1 MALTSMQDF
10 LEIVKNKNVVK
21 SVAVPG
27 AADDHVLEAVFE
39 AEEMG
44 LINAIL
50 IDKADE
56 VKKVLTDLGKDPENY
71 EIINAETPEAC
82 GRIAVELVKEGRANV
97 ILKGLLET
105 KDVLKPVVNKETGIG
120 LGGVMSIVAFTELP
134 AYHKLLVVT
143 DGGMMTYPTVEQKA
157 GIIKNAVDCYK
168 KLGIENPKIACVAAV
183 EKVNP
188 KMPETVD
195 AAELKKMNEEGIIA
209 DCIVEGPISLD
220 LAVNADSA
228 KRKKYES
235 PVAGD
240 ADVIL
245 VPNIQVGNV
254 AHKSM
259 LQFGNGK
266 MAGVVVGAKCPII
279 INSRGSSA
287 EEKFDSLL
295 LACAVA
301 D

>member
-10 LEIVKNKNVVK
+10 LEIVKGKKVVK
-21 SVAVPG
+21 NVAVPG

-39 AEEMG
+39 AEALG
-44 LINAIL
+44 LIKAIL
-50 IDKADE
+50 IDKVDAI
-56 VKKVLTDLGKDPENY
+56 KKVLEDLGKNPEDY
-71 EIINAETPEAC
+71 EMINAETPEEC
-82 GRIAVELVKEGRANV
+82 GQIAVDLVREGKANI

-195 AAELKKMNEEGIIA
+195 AAELKKMNEEGIIK

-220 LAVNADSA
+220 LAVSADSA
-228 KRKKYES
+228 ARKKYES

-259 LQFGNGK
+259 LMFGNGK

>member
-1 MALTSMQDF
+1 MVLKSMQDF
-10 LEIVKNKNVVK
+10 LEIVKKKAVVK
-21 SVAVPG
+21 NVAVPG

-39 AEEMG
+39 AEKMG
-44 LINAIL
+44 IAKAIL
-50 IDKADE
+50 IDKEDA
-56 VKKVLTDLGKDPENY
+56 VKKVLTDLGKNPADY
-71 EIINAETPEAC
+71 EIINADTPEEC
-82 GRIAVELVKEGRANV
+82 GAIAVSLVKEGKANI

-157 GIIKNAVDCYK
+157 GIIKNAADVYK
-168 KLGIENPKIACVAAV
+168 KLGLDTPKVACVAAV

-195 AAELKKMNEEGIIA
+195 AAELKKMNEEGVIK
-209 DCIVEGPISLD
+209 DCIVEGPISMD
-220 LAVNADSA
+220 LAVSADSA
-228 KRKKYES
+228 ARKKYES

-259 LQFGNGK
+259 LLFGQGK
-266 MAGVVVGAKCPII
+266 MAGVVVGAKCPIV

-295 LACAVA
+295 LACAIA

>member
-10 LEIVKNKNVVK
+10 LEIVKGKKVVK

-39 AEEMG
+39 AEAMG
-44 LINAIL
+44 LIKAIL
-50 IDKADE
+50 IDKEEE
-56 VKKVLTDLGKDPENY
+56 VKRVLTELGKNPADY
-71 EIINAETPEAC
+71 EIINAETPEEC
-82 GRIAVELVKEGRANV
+82 GQIAVELVKEGRANV

-195 AAELKKMNEEGIIA
+195 AAELKKMNEEGIIK

-228 KRKKYES
+228 KRKKYDS

>member
-1 MALTSMQDF
+1 MQDF

-21 SVAVPG
+21 NVAVPG

-39 AEEMG
+39 AENMG
-44 LINAIL
+44 LIKATL
-50 IDKADE
+50 IDKEEE
-56 VKKVLTDLGKDPENY
+56 VIKVLTDLGKNPEDY
-71 EIINAETPEAC
+71 EIINAETPEEC
-82 GRIAVELVKEGRANV
+82 GQIAVDLVKEGKANV

-195 AAELKKMNEEGIIA
+195 AAELKKMNEEGIIK

-228 KRKKYES
+228 ARKKYES

>member
-1 MALTSMQDF
+1 MALTKMTDF
-10 LEIVKNKNVVK
+10 LEIVKGKNVVK
-21 SVAVPG
+21 NVAVPG

-39 AEEMG
+39 AEKMG
-44 LINAIL
+44 LIKATL
-50 IDKADE
+50 IDKEEE
-56 VKKVLTDLGKDPENY
+56 VKKVLTDLGKNPADY
-71 EIINAETPEAC
+71 EIINAETPEEC
-82 GRIAVELVKEGRANV
+82 GQIAVELVKEGKANV

-195 AAELKKMNEEGIIA
+195 AAELKKMNEEGIIK

-220 LAVNADSA
+220 LAVDPESA

>member
-10 LEIVKNKNVVK
+10 LEIVKGKKVVK

-39 AEEMG
+39 AEGMG
-44 LINAIL
+44 LIKAIL
-50 IDKADE
+50 IDKEEE
-56 VKKVLTDLGKDPENY
+56 VKKVLTELGKNPADY
-71 EIINAETPEAC
+71 EIINAETPEEC
-82 GRIAVELVKEGRANV
+82 GQIAVELVKEGRANV

-195 AAELKKMNEEGIIA
+195 AAELKKMNEEGIIK

-228 KRKKYES
+228 KRKKYDS

-266 MAGVVVGAKCPII
+266 MAGVVIGAKCPIV

-295 LACAVA
+295 LACAVT

>member
-1 MALTSMQDF
+1 MALTKMEDF
-10 LEIVKNKNVVK
+10 LEIVKGKSVVK
-21 SVAVPG
+21 NVAVPG

-39 AEEMG
+39 AEKLG
-44 LINAIL
+44 LIKAIL
-50 IDKADE
+50 IDKADA
-56 VKKVLTDLGKDPENY
+56 VKKVLADLGKNADDY
-71 EIINAETPEAC
+71 EIINAETPEEC
-82 GRIAVELVKEGRANV
+82 GQIAVDLVREGKANI

-195 AAELKKMNEEGIIA
+195 AAELKKMNEEGIIK

-220 LAVNADSA
+220 LAVSADSA
-228 KRKKYES
+228 ARKKYES

-259 LQFGNGK
+259 LMFGNGK

>member
-10 LEIVKNKNVVK
+10 LEIVKGKKVVK

-39 AEEMG
+39 AEGMG
-44 LINAIL
+44 LIKAIL
-50 IDKADE
+50 IDKEEE
-56 VKKVLTDLGKDPENY
+56 VKKVLTELGKNPADY
-71 EIINAETPEAC
+71 EIINAETPEEC
-82 GRIAVELVKEGRANV
+82 GQMAVELVKEGRANV

-195 AAELKKMNEEGIIA
+195 AAELKKMNEEGIIK

-228 KRKKYES
+228 KRKKYDS

-266 MAGVVVGAKCPII
+266 MAGVVIGAKCPIV

>member
-10 LEIVKNKNVVK
+10 LEIVKKKSVVK
-21 SVAVPG
+21 NVAVPG

-39 AEEMG
+39 GEKLG
-44 LINAIL
+44 LIKPIL
-50 IDKADE
+50 IDKAEE
-56 VKKVLTDLGKDPENY
+56 VKKVLKEMGKNPEDY
-71 EIINAETPEAC
+71 EIINADTPEEC
-82 GRIAVELVKEGRANV
+82 GTTAVNLVREGKANV

-134 AYHKLLVVT
+134 TYHKLLVLT

-195 AAELKKMNEEGIIA
+195 AAELKKMNEEGVIK
-209 DCIVEGPISLD
+209 DCIVEGPISMD
-220 LAVNADSA
+220 LAVSADSA
-228 KRKKYES
+228 ARKKYES

-259 LQFGNGK
+259 LLFGGGK
-266 MAGVVVGAKCPII
+266 MAGVVVGAKCPIV

>member
-10 LEIVKNKNVVK
+10 LEIVKGKKVVK

-39 AEEMG
+39 AEGMG
-44 LINAIL
+44 LIKAIL
-50 IDKADE
+50 IDKEEE
-56 VKKVLTDLGKDPENY
+56 VKKVLTELGKNPADY
-71 EIINAETPEAC
+71 EIINAETPEEC
-82 GRIAVELVKEGRANV
+82 GQIAVDLVKEGRANV

-195 AAELKKMNEEGIIA
+195 AAELKKMNEEGIIK

-228 KRKKYES
+228 KRKKYDS

>member
-10 LEIVKNKNVVK
+10 LEIVKGKSEVK

-39 AEEMG
+39 AEGMG
-44 LINAIL
+44 LIKAIL
-50 IDKADE
+50 IDKEEE
-56 VKKVLTDLGKDPENY
+56 VKKVLTDLGKNPADY
-71 EIINAETPEAC
+71 EIINAETPEEC
-82 GRIAVELVKEGRANV
+82 GQIAVDLVKEGRANV

-195 AAELKKMNEEGIIA
+195 AAELKKMNEEGVIK

-228 KRKKYES
+228 KRKKYAS

-266 MAGVVVGAKCPII
+266 MAGVVIGAKCPIV

-287 EEKFDSLL
+287 E
-295 LACAVA
+295 
-301 D
+301 

>member
-10 LEIVKNKNVVK
+10 LEIVKGKKVVK
-21 SVAVPG
+21 NVAVPG

-39 AEEMG
+39 AEGMG
-44 LINAIL
+44 LIKAIL
-50 IDKADE
+50 IDKEEE
-56 VKKVLTDLGKDPENY
+56 VKKVLTELGKNPADY
-71 EIINAETPEAC
+71 EIINAETPEEC
-82 GRIAVELVKEGRANV
+82 GQIAVDLVKEGRANV

-195 AAELKKMNEEGIIA
+195 AAELKKMNEEGIIK

-228 KRKKYES
+228 KRKKYDS

>member
-1 MALTSMQDF
+1 MELKSMQDF
-10 LEIVKNKNVVK
+10 LEIVKKKSVVK
-21 SVAVPG
+21 NVAVPG

-39 AEEMG
+39 GEKLG
-44 LINAIL
+44 LVKAIL
-50 IDKADE
+50 IDKEDE
-56 VKKVLTDLGKDPENY
+56 IKKVLADLGKDPASY
-71 EIINAETPEAC
+71 EIINAETPEEC
-82 GRIAVELVKEGRANV
+82 GQIAVELVKEGRANV

-195 AAELKKMNEEGIIA
+195 AAELKKMNEEGIIK

-220 LAVNADSA
+220 LAVSADSA
-228 KRKKYES
+228 ARKKYES

>member
-10 LEIVKNKNVVK
+10 LEIVKKKSVVK
-21 SVAVPG
+21 NVAVPG

-39 AEEMG
+39 GEKLG
-44 LINAIL
+44 LIKPIL
-50 IDKADE
+50 IDKAEE
-56 VKKVLTDLGKDPENY
+56 VKKVLSEMGKNPDDY
-71 EIINAETPEAC
+71 EIINADTPEEC
-82 GRIAVELVKEGRANV
+82 GTTAVNLVREGKANV

-134 AYHKLLVVT
+134 TYHKLLVLT

-195 AAELKKMNEEGIIA
+195 AAELKKMNEEGVIK
-209 DCIVEGPISLD
+209 DCIVEGPISMD
-220 LAVNADSA
+220 LAVSADSA
-228 KRKKYES
+228 ARKKYES

-259 LQFGNGK
+259 LLFGGGK
-266 MAGVVVGAKCPII
+266 MAGVVVGAKCPIV

>member
-10 LEIVKNKNVVK
+10 LEIVKGKKVVK
-21 SVAVPG
+21 NVAVPG

-39 AEEMG
+39 AEKMG
-44 LINAIL
+44 LIKAIL
-50 IDKADE
+50 IDKEDE
-56 VKKVLTDLGKDPENY
+56 VKKVLTDLGKNPTDY
-71 EIINAETPEAC
+71 EIINAATPEEC
-82 GRIAVELVKEGRANV
+82 GQIAVDLVKEGRANV

-195 AAELKKMNEEGIIA
+195 AAELKKMNEEGIIK

-228 KRKKYES
+228 KRKKYDS

>member
-10 LEIVKNKNVVK
+10 LEIVKGKNVVK
-21 SVAVPG
+21 NVAVPG

-39 AEEMG
+39 AEKMG
-44 LINAIL
+44 LIKAIL
-50 IDKADE
+50 IDKEDE
-56 VKKVLTDLGKDPENY
+56 VKKVLTDLGKNPADY
-71 EIINAETPEAC
+71 EIINAATPEEC
-82 GRIAVELVKEGRANV
+82 GQIAVDLVKEGRANV

-195 AAELKKMNEEGIIA
+195 AAELKKMNEEGIIK

-228 KRKKYES
+228 KRKKYDS

>member
-1 MALTSMQDF
+1 
-10 LEIVKNKNVVK
+10 
-21 SVAVPG
+21 
-27 AADDHVLEAVFE
+27 
-39 AEEMG
+39 
-44 LINAIL
+44 
-50 IDKADE
+50 
-56 VKKVLTDLGKDPENY
+56 
-71 EIINAETPEAC
+71 
-82 GRIAVELVKEGRANV
+82 
-97 ILKGLLET
+97 
-105 KDVLKPVVNKETGIG
+105 
-120 LGGVMSIVAFTELP
+120 MSIVAFTELP

-195 AAELKKMNEEGIIA
+195 AAELKKMNEEGIIK

-228 KRKKYES
+228 KRKKYDS

>member
-10 LEIVKNKNVVK
+10 LEIVKGKKVVK
-21 SVAVPG
+21 NVAVPG

-39 AEEMG
+39 AEQMG
-44 LINAIL
+44 LIKAIL
-50 IDKADE
+50 IDKEDE
-56 VKKVLTDLGKDPENY
+56 VKKVLTDLGKNPADY
-71 EIINAETPEAC
+71 EIINAATPEEC
-82 GRIAVELVKEGRANV
+82 GQIAVDLVKEGKANI

-195 AAELKKMNEEGIIA
+195 AAELKKMNEEGIIK

-220 LAVNADSA
+220 LAVDAESA

>member
-10 LEIVKNKNVVK
+10 LEIVKGKKVVK

-39 AEEMG
+39 AEGMG
-44 LINAIL
+44 LIKAIL
-50 IDKADE
+50 IDKEEE
-56 VKKVLTDLGKDPENY
+56 VKKVLTELGKNPADY
-71 EIINAETPEAC
+71 EIINAETPEEC
-82 GRIAVELVKEGRANV
+82 GQIAVELVKEGRANV

-195 AAELKKMNEEGIIA
+195 AAELKKMNEEGIIK

-228 KRKKYES
+228 KRKKYDS

>member
-21 SVAVPG
+21 NVAVPG

-39 AEEMG
+39 AENMG
-44 LINAIL
+44 LIKATL
-50 IDKADE
+50 IDKEEE
-56 VKKVLTDLGKDPENY
+56 VKKVLTDLGKNPEDY
-71 EIINAETPEAC
+71 EIINAETPEEC
-82 GRIAVELVKEGRANV
+82 GQIAVDLVKEGKANV

-195 AAELKKMNEEGIIA
+195 AAELKKMNEEGIIK

-228 KRKKYES
+228 ARKKYES

>member
-10 LEIVKNKNVVK
+10 LEIVKKKSVVK
-21 SVAVPG
+21 NVAVPG

-39 AEEMG
+39 GEKLG
-44 LINAIL
+44 LVKAIL
-50 IDKADE
+50 IDKEDA
-56 VKKVLTDLGKDPENY
+56 VKKVLEELGKNPADY
-71 EIINAETPEAC
+71 EIINAETPEEC
-82 GRIAVELVKEGRANV
+82 GQIAVDLVKEGKANV

-134 AYHKLLVVT
+134 DYHKLLVLT
-143 DGGMMTYPTVEQKA
+143 DGGMMTYPTLEQKV
-157 GIIKNAVDCYK
+157 GIINNAVDCYK
-168 KLGIENPKIACVAAV
+168 KLGIDNPKIACVAAV

-195 AAELKKMNEEGIIA
+195 AAELKKMNEEGIIK
-209 DCIVEGPISLD
+209 DCIVEGPISMD
-220 LAVNADSA
+220 LAVSKDSA
-228 KRKKYES
+228 ERKKYES

-245 VPNIQVGNV
+245 VPNIQVGNI

-259 LQFGNGK
+259 LLFGHGK
-266 MAGVVVGAKCPII
+266 MAGVVFGAKCPIV

>member
-10 LEIVKNKNVVK
+10 LEIVKKKSVAKN
-21 SVAVPG
+21 VAVPG

-39 AEEMG
+39 AEKLG
-44 LINAIL
+44 LIKAIL

-56 VKKVLTDLGKDPENY
+56 VKKVLTDLGKNPEDY
-71 EIINAETPEAC
+71 EIINADTPEDC
-82 GRIAVELVKEGRANV
+82 GRIAVELVKEGKANV
-97 ILKGLLET
+97 ILKGLLDT

-157 GIIKNAVDCYK
+157 GIIKNAVDTYK
-168 KLGIENPKIACVAAV
+168 KLGIDNPKIACVAAV

-188 KMPETVD
+188 KMPETVE
-195 AAELKKMNEEGIIA
+195 AAELKKMNEEGIIK
-209 DCIVEGPISLD
+209 DCVVEGPISMD

-228 KRKKYES
+228 ARKKYES

-259 LQFGNGK
+259 LLFGGGK
-266 MAGVVVGAKCPII
+266 MAGVVVGAQCPII

-295 LACAVA
+295 LACAIA

>member
-10 LEIVKNKNVVK
+10 LEIVKGKKVVK
-21 SVAVPG
+21 NVAVPG

-39 AEEMG
+39 AEQMG
-44 LINAIL
+44 LIKAIL
-50 IDKADE
+50 IDKEDE
-56 VKKVLTDLGKDPENY
+56 VKKVLTDLGKNPADY
-71 EIINAETPEAC
+71 EIINAATPEEC
-82 GRIAVELVKEGRANV
+82 GQIAVDLVKEGRANV

-195 AAELKKMNEEGIIA
+195 AAELKKMNEEGIIK

-228 KRKKYES
+228 KRKKYDS

-266 MAGVVVGAKCPII
+266 MAGVVVGAKGPII

>member
-1 MALTSMQDF
+1 MALTKMTDF
-10 LEIVKNKNVVK
+10 LEIVKGKNVVK
-21 SVAVPG
+21 NVAVPG

-39 AEEMG
+39 AENMG
-44 LINAIL
+44 LIKAVL
-50 IDKADE
+50 IDKEDE
-56 VKKVLTDLGKDPENY
+56 VKKVLTELGKNPDDY
-71 EIINAETPEAC
+71 EIINAETPEEC
-82 GRIAVELVKEGRANV
+82 GQIAVDLVKEGKANV

-195 AAELKKMNEEGIIA
+195 AAELKKMNEEGIIK

>member
-10 LEIVKNKNVVK
+10 LEIVKGKSVVK

-39 AEEMG
+39 AEGMG
-44 LINAIL
+44 LIKAIL
-50 IDKADE
+50 IDKEEE
-56 VKKVLTDLGKDPENY
+56 VKKVLTDLGKNPADY
-71 EIINAETPEAC
+71 EIINAETPEEC
-82 GRIAVELVKEGRANV
+82 GQIAVELVKEGRANV

-195 AAELKKMNEEGIIA
+195 AAELKKMNEEGIIK

-228 KRKKYES
+228 KRKKYDS

>member
-10 LEIVKNKNVVK
+10 LEIVKGKKVVK
-21 SVAVPG
+21 NVAVPG

-39 AEEMG
+39 AEGMG
-44 LINAIL
+44 LIKAIL
-50 IDKADE
+50 IDKEEE
-56 VKKVLTDLGKDPENY
+56 VKKVLTELGKNPADY
-71 EIINAETPEAC
+71 EIINAETPEEC
-82 GRIAVELVKEGRANV
+82 GQIAVELVKEGRANV

-195 AAELKKMNEEGIIA
+195 AAELKKMNEEGIIK

-228 KRKKYES
+228 KRKKYDS

>member
-1 MALTSMQDF
+1 MELKSMQDF
-10 LEIVKNKNVVK
+10 LEIVKKKSVVK
-21 SVAVPG
+21 NVAVPG

-39 AEEMG
+39 GEKLG
-44 LINAIL
+44 LVKAIL
-50 IDKADE
+50 IDKEEE
-56 VKKVLTDLGKDPENY
+56 VKKVLKEMGKDPANY
-71 EIINAETPEAC
+71 EIINANTPEEC
-82 GRIAVELVKEGRANV
+82 GQIAVNLVREGKANV
-97 ILKGLLET
+97 ILKGLIET

-134 AYHKLLVVT
+134 SYHKLLVVT

-195 AAELKKMNEEGIIA
+195 AAELKKMNEEGLIK

-220 LAVNADSA
+220 LAVSADSA
-228 KRKKYES
+228 ARKKYES

-259 LQFGNGK
+259 LLFGGGK
-266 MAGVVVGAKCPII
+266 MAGVVIGAKCPII

>member
-1 MALTSMQDF
+1 MELKSMQDF
-10 LEIVKNKNVVK
+10 LAIVKGNKTVK
-21 SVAVPG
+21 TVAVSG
-27 AADDHVLEAVFE
+27 AADDHVLESIFE
-39 AEEMG
+39 AEKLG
-44 LINAIL
+44 LVKAIL
-50 IDKADE
+50 IDKEDE
-56 VKKVLTDLGKDPENY
+56 IKKVLQDLGKNPADY
-71 EIINAETPEAC
+71 EIINADTPEEC
-82 GRIAVELVKEGRANV
+82 GQIAVNLVKEGKAQ
-97 ILKGLLET
+97 IIQKGLLET

-143 DGGMMTYPTVEQKA
+143 DGGMMTYPTVDEKA
-157 GIIKNAVDCYK
+157 AIIKNAVDCYK
-168 KLGIENPKIACVAAV
+168 KLGVTNPKIACVAAV

-195 AAELKKMNEEGIIA
+195 AAELKKRNEEGIIK

-220 LAVNADSA
+220 LAVNSESA
-228 KRKKYES
+228 KRKKYNS

-259 LQFGNGK
+259 LEFGNGK

-301 D
+301 E